1 MPTYPKGSHADS
13 LIHFQ
18 RERIVAMSERIAML
32 ERQNAMLVKTI
43 DNLNPRKANEE
54 DNTLRQVEARV
65 SRIDY

>member
-13 LIHFQ
+13 LIQFQ
-18 RERIVAMSERIAML
+18 RDRIVAMSERISML

>member
-1 MPTYPKGSHADS
+1 
-13 LIHFQ
+13 
-18 RERIVAMSERIAML
+18 MSERIAML

-65 SRIDY
+65 SGIDY